1 MKKFLLLMFVLVISF
16 TIFASQ
22 EMVMDVLSHWNN
34 NGIAYQQSEDY
45 LSIEISDNIQLWL
58 EKETDSVIYVFDV
71 ENITSDDFL
80 ELIYTNALPFSY
92 FVHKDLIN
100 YLNDA
105 LVYFTN
111 FSKFPDLSYK
121 SLGNYEYWVG
131 IEYMLLKP
139 TVLLMVLK

>member
-1 MKKFLLLMFVLVISF
+1 
-16 TIFASQ
+16 
-22 EMVMDVLSHWNN
+22 
-34 NGIAYQQSEDY
+34 
-45 LSIEISDNIQLWL
+45 
-58 EKETDSVIYVFDV
+58 
-71 ENITSDDFL
+71 
-80 ELIYTNALPFSY
+80 
-92 FVHKDLIN
+92 LIN